1 MDEILNSVN
10 AEPEVTVEPQTT
22 NEEVQTTGES
32 VNSEPAA
39 QKPVQDAQTNAQFA
53 EMRRRNEKL
62 QRDYEISKQ
71 YGQYGIHTEEDYQ
84 AALAEQEAQRMAE
97 NPQLLYNKLNTLEQK
112 VTGYEEREKALARKE
127 TLLNQE
133 KQLESDPEVGD
144 LYKQWKG
151 EVKQLADNA
160 NVDYETAFSY
170 MLRRNVGQILNSTKT
185 AGQQEAIRS
194 ITNNAQTSPGAL
206 SAGAGNVK
214 PSVYSMSKADFR
226 KMQEEVMRGERKTL

>member
-1 MDEILNSVN
+1 MSDIIESSNSV
-10 AEPEVTVEPQTT
+10 EPEVTVEPQNT
-22 NEEVQTTGES
+22 EENVQATGES
-32 VNSEPAA
+32 VNSEPAI

-62 QRDYEISKQ
+62 QRDYEIAKQ
-71 YGQYGIHTEEDYQ
+71 YGQYGIFTEEDYQ
-84 AALAEQEAQRMAE
+84 TALAEQEAQKAGVD
-97 NPQLLYNKLNTLEQK
+97 PQFYQEH
-112 VTGYEEREKALARKE
+112 VTMKQEFDSMKREKSLME
-127 TLLNQE
+127 QE
-133 KQLESDPEVGD
+133 NSLRNDPIRGE
-144 LYKQWKG
+144 LYKSWES
-151 EVKQLADNA
+151 EVKQIASTSQ
-160 NVDYETAFSY
+160 VDYRTAFNY
-170 MLRRNVGQILNSTKT
+170 LLDKKLPDLLNSQKT